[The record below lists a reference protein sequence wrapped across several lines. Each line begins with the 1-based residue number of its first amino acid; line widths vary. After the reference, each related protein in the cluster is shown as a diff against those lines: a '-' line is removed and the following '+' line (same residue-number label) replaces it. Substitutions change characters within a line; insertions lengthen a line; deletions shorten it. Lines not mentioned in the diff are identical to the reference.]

1 MANNDDYHLYV
12 KFYPNSVIAE
22 AFRSLRTNLVLT
34 DIDKG
39 LHSIV
44 ITSAERGEGKS
55 TVCANLAVIMAQAE
69 KRVLL
74 IDCDLRLPSQDKL
87 FNLPRNGGLTSIIS
101 HLEDEG
107 ELVFEESLPGLTV
120 IGSGPPPPNPSEFL
134 GSARFRSFLRRTE
147 KHYDMVIID
156 APPIGLVTDAAILS
170 SMVDG
175 TVLVLDA
182 QYGHRNVAIRAKAAL
197 DQVNANVIGVVLN
210 NVRPEKSAYYAY
222 KQGAE
227 QYRAISEDGNAA

>member
-1 MANNDDYHLYV
+1 MASNDDYHLYV

-34 DIDKG
+34 NIDKG

-69 KRVLL
+69 KKVLL

-87 FNLPRNGGLTSIIS
+87 FNLPRNGGLTSIIG
-101 HLEDEG
+101 HLKDEG
-107 ELVFEESLPGLTV
+107 ELIFEESLPGLTV

-134 GSARFRSFLRRTE
+134 GSARFRSFLRRAE

-170 SMVDG
+170 SLVDG
-175 TVLVLDA
+175 TALVLDA

-222 KQGAE
+222 KQGGGD
-227 QYRAISEDGNAA
+227 YRAISEDGNAA